1 MLYNCS
7 ALKIPPDYSE
17 VEKTLNRTIE
27 TNYFIYHLADDDTIE
42 QQRNEIYCKWL
53 TNKIKI
59 YPEDKIHYY
68 KYSDTNQKYLFTKTK
83 GNSVVLFN
91 RINTIHPFDNHEIVH
106 VLVGTYVGNPP
117 KLFTEGIAV
126 ANQVNPIENDFVVRW
141 GKESID
147 NLSYEYKLKS
157 MIPPI
162 DSLLIM
168 NHFFKYGENIT
179 YPVSGS
185 FVKYLLEIYGY
196 DVFYKFIKE
205 CDWRC
210 SSNEIKEIFYKK
222 YGVSIDAAWSKWLS
236 YLEQK
241 E

>member
-1 MLYNCS
+1 
-7 ALKIPPDYSE
+7 
-17 VEKTLNRTIE
+17 
-27 TNYFIYHLADDDTIE
+27 
-42 QQRNEIYCKWL
+42 
-53 TNKIKI
+53 
-59 YPEDKIHYY
+59 
-68 KYSDTNQKYLFTKTK
+68 
-83 GNSVVLFN
+83 
-91 RINTIHPFDNHEIVH
+91 
-106 VLVGTYVGNPP
+106 
-117 KLFTEGIAV
+117 
-126 ANQVNPIENDFVVRW
+126 
-141 GKESID
+141 
-147 NLSYEYKLKS
+147 
-157 MIPPI
+157 
-162 DSLLIM
+162 M